1 MSETQTTAATSHLF
15 RSFSAFLEVMYDPYL
30 TWRSFVRGHSADYS
44 RLSYKP
50 HSVHVE
56 IVPFIYGELEC
67 MEYYEF
73 TQVVVLQIASKRKNS
88 SVMRKSA
95 KAC

>member
-1 MSETQTTAATSHLF
+1 MNETQTTAATSHLF

-67 MEYYEF
+67 MEISESKLF
-73 TQVVVLQIASKRKNS
+73 VLQIASKRRNS
-88 SVMRKSA
+88 SVMRK
-95 KAC
+95 